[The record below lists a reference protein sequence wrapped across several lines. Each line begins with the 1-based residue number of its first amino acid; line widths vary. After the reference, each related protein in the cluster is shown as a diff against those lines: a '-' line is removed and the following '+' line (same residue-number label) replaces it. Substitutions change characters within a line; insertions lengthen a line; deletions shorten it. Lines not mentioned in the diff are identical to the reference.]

1 LRIKNHPILGL
12 EKERKKI
19 SIEIDGKKIEA
30 YKGEPIAAALWAAG
44 IRNFRYTTK
53 RNEPRGYFC
62 GIGLCTDC
70 KMVVNGI
77 HNVRTCITLVQDGM
91 KIRRQRD

>member
-1 LRIKNHPILGL
+1 MRMKNHPILEL
-12 EKERKKI
+12 QKERKKI
-19 SIEIDGKKIEA
+19 SIEVDGEKIEA
-30 YKGEPIAAALWAAG
+30 YEGEPIAAALWAAG

-70 KMVVNGI
+70 KMIVNGVPNI
-77 HNVRTCITLVQDGM
+77 RTCVTLVQDGM
-91 KIRRQRD
+91 KIKRQID